1 MSTLIEEAQ
10 GVLDAHLTPHGA
22 TIRAEERDT
31 DSLYIT
37 VAVGG
42 KTFDETIL
50 VAGMPA
56 EVKGEYVHCRAHALA
71 ARVLAYMH
79 PVA

>member
-1 MSTLIEEAQ
+1 MSTLIDEAQ
-10 GVLDAHLTPHGA
+10 GVLDAHLAPRGA
-22 TIRAEERDT
+22 TLRAEERDT
-31 DSLYIT
+31 DSLYVT

-56 EVKGEYVHCRAHALA
+56 EVKGEYIHCRAHALA